1 MCVCMCRV
9 FTDWEV
15 NVAVLGKS
23 ETELVDSK
31 MEWTTVQHLDLR
43 HVGRGLKPLQPHAA
57 AFHPHQAL
65 VAVAIGNFLIGQI
78 QTHFRIFFSFFLL
91 KNKQLKLNLAVQTTK
106 CACYGI

>member
-1 MCVCMCRV
+1 MCVCMFRV
-9 FTDWEV
+9 FTDWDV
-15 NVAVLGKS
+15 NVAVVGES
-23 ETELVDSK
+23 ETELEDSK

-78 QTHFRIFFSFFLL
+78 RTHFHIFFTLFLL
-91 KNKQLKLNLAVQTTK
+91 TTKKLKLNLALQTTK